1 MPGRITQVVRGLKY
15 EYQYLEYHHRPS
27 HHASGAWI
35 EILNLFWAKLKH
47 QSHHA
52 SGAWIEIDMSGFKY
66 INAYCRITQVVR
78 GLK

>member
-1 MPGRITQVVRGLKY
+1 MVRGLKY
-15 EYQYLEYHHRPS
+15 KAIKIFYIIIRS